1 MVSSKRK
8 ITRNFTFD
16 IDVPRN
22 ALTKN
27 KCYQH
32 SVAKELIVI
41 SFSFEASFI
50 FISSN
55 SLFDL
60 LEESG

>member
-1 MVSSKRK
+1 MVTSKRK
-8 ITRNFTFD
+8 ITRNFTFY
-16 IDVPRN
+16 IGVPWN
-22 ALTKN
+22 ALTK
-27 KCYQH
+27 KICYQD
-32 SVAKELIVI
+32 SVAKELILI
-41 SFSFEASFI
+41 SFSFEASFT

>member
-16 IDVPRN
+16 NGVPWN

-27 KCYQH
+27 KCYQD
-32 SVAKELIVI
+32 SIAKELIVI
-41 SFSFEASFI
+41 SFSFETSFT

-55 SLFDL
+55 SLNDL